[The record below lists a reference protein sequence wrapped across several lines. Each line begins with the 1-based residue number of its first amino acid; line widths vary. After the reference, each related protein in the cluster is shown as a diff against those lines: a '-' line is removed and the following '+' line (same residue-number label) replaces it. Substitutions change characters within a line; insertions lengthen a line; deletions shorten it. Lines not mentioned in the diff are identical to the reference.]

1 MIGYCEV
8 GLSEDFLPSLEGRT
22 IKIEKD
28 NSLLTRMEKSV
39 RIPGN
44 FHNKIKFETKEE
56 PYINIGFST
65 KITPYSAKIKYLLN
79 PEDKYSPYYL
89 FSTGTNLIDGEEID
103 INEFLGNFRQRL
115 NYGIGI
121 GITIKNIEFE
131 ILYGKYNYQI
141 IGVTKQKEDTLY
153 SSNKLTFN
161 CKYRF

>member
-1 MIGYCEV
+1 MKLVQHHELMYNKYDIDTLEHNIDRL
-8 GLSEDFLPSLEGRT
+8 GLKR
-22 IKIEKD
+22 
-28 NSLLTRMEKSV
+28 LLTTQKLTTAFCV
-39 RIPGN
+39 
-44 FHNKIKFETKEE
+44 
-56 PYINIGFST
+56 
-65 KITPYSAKIKYLLN
+65 KYLLN